1 LVISVLHSIKPNH
14 TVRRG
19 PNGLKNME
27 DAYIGPAK
35 FITLS
40 STLDLTQ
47 ATRWKLPMMAPRYSF
62 IFLYIPGIIYG
73 QLG

>member
-1 LVISVLHSIKPNH
+1 
-14 TVRRG
+14 
-19 PNGLKNME
+19 ME

-47 ATRWKLPMMAPRYSF
+47 ATRWKVPIMATRYAF
-62 IFLYIPGIIYG
+62 TFLTLGIIDG